1 MILFE
6 YNDEQAQKRW
16 ARLDEILVRLNLV
29 HHVSSKQDGQTKFTA
44 GAQLSAFLNYLNCLL
59 LGGQVGSLID
69 KITVCYIC
77 PCPLK
82 TRWVS

>member
-6 YNDEQAQKRW
+6 YNDEQAQTRW
-16 ARLDEILVRLNLV
+16 ARLHSRDSSLVRFNLV

-77 PCPLK
+77 PCPL
-82 TRWVS
+82 T